1 MNSKRAF
8 GKAHPKLIRL
18 NVVSPQ
24 DSIFAPLRVN
34 KRSSAPQLLISLFK
48 MVNNAVPAGLEL
60 SDSEDEYYDDY
71 PANKSNGHSSKT
83 SKSPK
88 QIFAEKLATCV
99 LENDLTALQSAL
111 TSAEAKGFNIDEP
124 LDGRWSGWNLLY
136 EACHLARVDFVRY
149 LVETR
154 GADPRASETGE
165 TALMVACYSEASS
178 EDVFEVVKILV
189 TVPLIIA
196 ASNDSGV
203 TALMFASKAGH
214 IEVVR
219 YLLLH
224 SPANAIN
231 AVDNEGMNALFH
243 AIGGKRTEVAELL
256 IRSGIDLTACN
267 MFGLTAKHFAIEDDQ
282 QDIIGLFPME
292 DEKYQTPGA
301 YMSYNR
307 FEDLIPGMS
316 DVCVEL

>member
-1 MNSKRAF
+1 
-8 GKAHPKLIRL
+8 
-18 NVVSPQ
+18 
-24 DSIFAPLRVN
+24 
-34 KRSSAPQLLISLFK
+34 
-48 MVNNAVPAGLEL
+48 MVNNAVPAGFEL
-60 SDSEDEYYDDY
+60 SDSEDEFFGEYLI
-71 PANKSNGHSSKT
+71 NKPSGHSSKK

-88 QIFAEKLATCV
+88 QIFAETLATCV
-99 LENDLTALQSAL
+99 LENNLIALQSVL
-111 TSAEAKGFNIDEP
+111 TSTEAKGFNIDEP
-124 LDGRWSGWNLLY
+124 LEGGWNLLSQ
-136 EACHLARVDFVRY
+136 ACNQARVDVVRY
-149 LVETR
+149 LVEKR

-189 TVPLIIA
+189 TEPSIIV
-196 ASNDSGV
+196 ASNTSGV

-224 SPANAIN
+224 GPANAIN

-243 AIGGKRTEVAELL
+243 AIGGKRTEVAEVL
-256 IRSGIDLTACN
+256 ISSGIDLTACN
-267 MFGLTAKHFAIEDDQ
+267 MYGLSAKHYAIEENQ
-282 QDIIGLFPME
+282 QDIIELFPKE

-307 FEDLIPGMS
+307 FEDLIPGRS
-316 DVCVEL
+316 NACVEL